1 MKKVI
6 PLLMLFPLI
15 FACSQKVMINV
26 TKPAQYNVSDIKRIA
41 IFDFNGPANSGQL
54 MSSKFINH
62 LWKSQYFSI
71 MERKELN
78 KILDEHALQMSGIV
92 NDSTVVEF
100 GRILGVDGIIVGDVT
115 AYNFSDRRGRE
126 KVKEK
131 VWKGDYET
139 DKNGNVIFVT
149 EGRKKVKKKLYVEE
163 LVDRDFI
170 TRTVSFAA
178 GFRLI
183 SVETGEIRASDSDS
197 RSNSHKYYPHK
208 DKLPSGDQMLDA
220 MAESVVSR
228 FIPLIAPY
236 QVAVSKEFDEDND
249 QVDLGIEYAQKNL
262 WDKAEQIW
270 QAEADK
276 DPQNSAAIFNLGIA
290 AEVMGDLERAEQLY
304 DQALSVEPKD
314 LYMEA
319 LSNIRQRK
327 IEQQKLMEQLH

>member
-1 MKKVI
+1 MKRIIPILLLI
-6 PLLMLFPLI
+6 PLVFS
-15 FACSQKVMINV
+15 CSQKVMINV
-26 TKPAQYNVSDIKRIA
+26 TKPAQYNVSDIRRIA
-41 IFDFNGPANSGQL
+41 IFDFNGPANSGKL
-54 MSSKFINH
+54 MSGKFTNQ

-115 AYNFSDRRGRE
+115 AYNVTDRRGRE

-139 DKNGNVIFVT
+139 DKNGNVIYVT

-163 LVDRDFI
+163 LVNRDFI
-170 TRTVSFAA
+170 SRSATVAA

-197 RSNSHKYYPHK
+197 RSNSRKYYPHK
-208 DKLPSGDQMLDA
+208 DKLPSSDQMLDA
-220 MAESVVSR
+220 MAESIISR
-228 FIPLIAPY
+228 FIPLITPY

-249 QVDLGIEYAQKNL
+249 QVELGIEYAQKNL
-262 WDKAEQIW
+262 WDKAEQVW
-270 QAEADK
+270 QAEVDK
-276 DPQNSAAIFNLGIA
+276 DPMNSAAIFNLGIA
-290 AEVMGDLERAEQLY
+290 AEVMGDLDRAEQLY
-304 DQALSVEPKD
+304 DQALSIEAKD

-319 LSNIRQRK
+319 LSHIRQRK
-327 IEQQKLMEQLH
+327 VEQQKLMEQLH